1 MLFSVPIAPATG
13 PEPVLTST
21 RIVAR
26 GSWESAG
33 TRVVVRM
40 RSLNTARSY
49 IAVQSFQ
56 YPALADRP
64 ATGTAVGEMPERLFN
79 GLQAPNFC
87 SHFTKFFLGSPT
99 DS

>member
-1 MLFSVPIAPATG
+1 MLFSVTIAPATG
-13 PEPVLTST
+13 PETVLTST

-26 GSWESAG
+26 GSWENAG
-33 TRVVVRM
+33 MRVVVRM

-64 ATGTAVGEMPERLFN
+64 SAGTAVGEMPERFFN
-79 GLQAPNFC
+79 GLQAPNLR
-87 SHFTKFFLGSPT
+87 SHFTKFFLGSSA
-99 DS
+99 DF